1 MDKKKK
7 IILLICF
14 CFFNVLLLV
23 CFFKV
28 RSTTMLNILKKEESE
43 LLKLD
48 MTMDRYN
55 RKIQSRGKY
64 AVVEKS
70 IKEYLDDYAVSLQDV
85 LKEMDDSTLKFALS
99 YDNYCKDGPLFET
112 SLPALSKGKEN
123 FNKKVNSLLEK
134 GQDKSIRENMT
145 KRINDSYYVDL
156 YNDFMLSDK
165 IQATFSKN
173 NELLLNVQE
182 KVNKAYDTS
191 IAILNFLAQNKDS
204 WKAEEGEIRFLNNDL
219 YNQYNNYVS
228 KLSSEKKD
236 K

>member
-55 RKIQSRGKY
+55 RKVQSRGKY
-64 AVVEKS
+64 AVVEKA
-70 IKEYLDDYAVSLQDV
+70 IKEYLDDYAVSLQNV
-85 LKEMDDSTLKFALS
+85 LKEMDNSTLKSVLS

-112 SLPALSKGKEN
+112 SLTTLNKGKED
-123 FNKKVNSLLEK
+123 FNKRVNSLLGK
-134 GQDKSIRENMT
+134 SQDKSIIEN
-145 KRINDSYYVDL
+145 INKIIHDSYYVDL
-156 YNDFMLSDK
+156 YNNFMLSDK
-165 IQATFSKN
+165 VLDAFSKN
-173 NELLLNVQE
+173 NDLLLNVQE
-182 KVNKAYDTS
+182 KVNNAYDTS
-191 IAILNFLAQNKDS
+191 IEILKFLAQNKDS
-204 WKAEEGEIRFLNNDL
+204 WKTEEGEIRFLNSDL

-228 KLSSEKKD
+228 KLSSEKED
-236 K
+236 E

>member
-55 RKIQSRGKY
+55 RKVQSRGKY
-64 AVVEKS
+64 AVVEKA
-70 IKEYLDDYAVSLQDV
+70 IKEYLDDYAVSLQNV
-85 LKEMDDSTLKFALS
+85 LKEMDNSTLKSVLS

-112 SLPALSKGKEN
+112 SLTTLNKDKED
-123 FNKKVNSLLEK
+123 FNKRVNSLLGK
-134 GQDKSIRENMT
+134 SQDKSIIEN
-145 KRINDSYYVDL
+145 INKIIHDSYYVDL
-156 YNDFMLSDK
+156 YTDFMLSDK
-165 IQATFSKN
+165 ILDTFSKN

-182 KVNKAYDTS
+182 KVNNAYDTS
-191 IAILNFLAQNKDS
+191 IEILKFLAQNKDL
-204 WKAEEGEIRFLNNDL
+204 WKTEEGEIRFLNNDL
-219 YNQYNNYVS
+219 YNQYNSYVS
-228 KLSSEKKD
+228 KLSSKKKD
-236 K
+236 E